1 MGGALLLL
9 VALAIGAEGL
19 TFNVNFLT
27 DPLGPKALPLLVAG
41 LFGLAGAGLLRE
53 ARRAGGAE
61 STEPASASPGLA
73 NTGSAEPALANTGSA
88 EAGSASPT
96 APEVSP
102 AGPPSLPRDAVRRMT
117 SMLAVLLGYSFALTP
132 LGFLIATPP
141 AVAWMAQI
149 FSARARQAWATGFT
163 VAALLWALFTQL
175 LALPLP
181 TGDLWTR

>member
-27 DPLGPKALPLLVAG
+27 DPLGPKTLPLLVAG

-61 STEPASASPGLA
+61 STEPTSASPG
-73 NTGSAEPALANTGSA
+73 SANTGSA

>member
-1 MGGALLLL
+1 MRGARLGGVLLLL

-53 ARRAGGAE
+53 AARAGGAE
-61 STEPASASPGLA
+61 SAAPASASL
-73 NTGSAEPALANTGSA
+73 
-88 EAGSASPT
+88 T
-96 APEVSP
+96 APEASP
-102 AGPPSLPRDAVRRMT
+102 AGPPLPPPDAVRRMT
-117 SMLAVLLGYSFALTP
+117 SMLAVLLGYSLALTP
-132 LGFLIATPP
+132 LGFLVATPP

-181 TGDLWTR
+181 TGDLWMP